1 MEIWELSAARQAA
14 AIRAGELSSRE
25 LVTAHVERIEAINP
39 AVNALR
45 VVLAEQAL
53 AAADEADHSTP
64 AGPLHGVPVSVKEN
78 IDVAGTA
85 TSCGVLE
92 GAIAPLD
99 APVVANLKRAGAI
112 VLGRGNM
119 ADFALRWHTESA
131 LAGATI
137 NPRDSAITPGG
148 SSGGEAAALAT
159 GMVGLAVGND
169 LGGSLR
175 FPSQCCGT
183 VALKPSFGRV
193 PDAGLIPTSENPLS
207 IQQFNVQ
214 GPMARTVEDLRLAL
228 DVIAAPSPRD
238 PWHVPGGAASG
249 PRRVSV
255 ALPDETA
262 PSIAA
267 AVRAAADALS
277 AAGYEVVDAMPP
289 GVEQAAQLWS
299 ELLIDDVR
307 RGWGQMAPL
316 AGEGARS
323 FMEQVLEATPAID
336 YPHHWIARQAIA
348 RAWSEHQADTPLIL
362 APVCLQEPFAPGAD
376 LEDVEAVLASM
387 RLAVSVNLFGLPSVA
402 VAGIQII
409 GPRFGE
415 TLCLDAAAAIEAAGG
430 ETHPFDPRETR
441 ARL

>member
-1 MEIWELSAARQAA
+1 MEICELSAAAQAA
-14 AIRAGELSSRE
+14 AIRDRELSSRE
-25 LVTAHVERIEAINP
+25 VVTAHLERIEAVNP
-39 AVNALR
+39 AINALR

-53 AAADEADHSTP
+53 AAADEADRTP
-64 AGPLHGVPVSVKEN
+64 AAGPLHGVPISIKEN
-78 IDVAGTA
+78 VDVAGTA
-85 TSCGVLE
+85 TTWGVPALQ
-92 GAIAPLD
+92 GAVSPLD

-137 NPRDSAITPGG
+137 NPRDRAVTPGG

-159 GMVGLAVGND
+159 GMIGLAVGND

-183 VALKPSFGRV
+183 VALKPSFGRI

-207 IQQFNVQ
+207 VQQFNVQ

-228 DVIAAPSPRD
+228 DVMAAPSPRD
-238 PWHVPGGAASG
+238 PGQVPGGKATGA
-249 PRRVSV
+249 RRVSV
-255 ALPDETA
+255 AIPDDTA

-267 AVRAAADALS
+267 AVRTAADALA
-277 AAGYEVVDAMPP
+277 AAGYDIVEAMPP
-289 GVEQAAQLWS
+289 AVEDAAQLWS

-307 RGWGQMAPL
+307 RGWDQMAPL

-323 FMEQVLEATPAID
+323 FMAQVIDATPDVD

-348 RAWSEHQADTPLIL
+348 RAWSEHNALIL

-376 LEDVEAVLASM
+376 LDDVSGVLASM
-387 RLAVSVNLFGLPSVA
+387 RLVVPANLLGLPAVA
-402 VAGIQII
+402 VAGVQVI
-409 GPRFGE
+409 GPRFAE
-415 TLCLDAAAAIEAAGG
+415 TLCLDVAAAIEAEIG
-430 ETHPFDPRETR
+430 ETYPIDPRETR
-441 ARL
+441 ERV